1 MGCQFV
7 ERINIPGPLCWIP
20 KVLKIGETHFL
31 FCLLFDTV
39 HDEAQWKKFTNLA
52 GKVQINFV
60 LISILQ
66 SPSVVFSMISALA
79 SKKWL
84 ILTKLIYCND

>member
-1 MGCQFV
+1 MVSTNDVSTNGVSTNGVLVEFV
-7 ERINIPGPLCWIP
+7 DRINIPGPLCWIP

-39 HDEAQWKKFTNLA
+39 HDEAKWTKLTNFVQKLNVR
-52 GKVQINFV
+52 KVQMEFV

-66 SPSVVFSMISALA
+66 
-79 SKKWL
+79 
-84 ILTKLIYCND
+84 